1 MAIITRNVSLL
12 RGFAFFTVAITATAT
27 LAQERRTGFTVTA
40 GANAEVIHQTI
51 SAEQFGNRSLNT
63 LQISPRVNAFYQS
76 RTFSG
81 LWTGSVTHLDQGSD
95 NFAIR
100 DTYEEYSYTA
110 NWQPFDRLLSFQ
122 ASGALRYQNAF
133 AGNFLI
139 NDFLN
144 DQGQLV
150 KSRSN
155 QLASTLTLDQGDWFR
170 GSGTLSYAQ
179 LRSEQNP
186 LFQGLALN
194 NDVYSA
200 QGQLVQGDRV
210 RHLTWRL
217 QGSFQSAEQGQG
229 VGVGGIGGVGPG
241 QGRFTNRN
249 IIGDMDVLLSDH
261 WALRLTGQHE
271 GNQLAN
277 QTETFR
283 EVRQFDTY
291 GVGITYRVR
300 NDRFIAITA
309 NRVNSDIEENDGDNF
324 IGLDMNWA
332 FTERTGLQARYTR
345 RFFGESGNVA
355 FRYNTKHIRTNLSY
369 TEDVTSNVILLANP
383 ENLGVF
389 VCPAGNAT
397 LANCFQPN
405 SLNYQPQAGEQLV
418 QLSTQNLE
426 LNDNVILRKA
436 LNAQLGYMFS
446 RVTLGLFGI
455 YSEETFLNVDAI
467 RRTISG
473 GGDITYQLGAYTDVN
488 ARVSYAEIAQRGSG
502 EGGGFAFGFLGP
514 GDNRNWNATLQI
526 RRTLGQHLSAN
537 LSASYIDQS
546 GDVPLGLF
554 GANFA
559 DRRITL
565 GLQYRYE

>member
-1 MAIITRNVSLL
+1 MAITTLNVNVKRAL
-12 RGFAFFTVAITATAT
+12 FTVSVCAVASFNAAAQARKTGLDFTATA
-27 LAQERRTGFTVTA
+27 
-40 GANAEVIHQTI
+40 NIEVINQSI
-51 SAEQFGNRSLNT
+51 SAEQFGSPSINT
-63 LQISPRVNAFYQS
+63 LQVTPRINAFYQS

-81 LWTGSVTHLDQGSD
+81 LWSGNVTHLEQDGD
-95 NFAIR
+95 NFGIR
-100 DTYEEYSYTA
+100 NTYGEYSYTA
-110 NWQPFDRLLSFQ
+110 NWQPFERLLSFQ

-144 DQGQLV
+144 DQGQLI
-150 KSRSN
+150 KNRNN
-155 QLASTLTLDQGDWFR
+155 QIASTLSLEQGDWIR
-170 GSGTLSYAQ
+170 GTGTLSYSQ
-179 LRSEQNP
+179 IRSEPNP
-186 LFQGLALN
+186 LFQGFTFD
-194 NDVYSA
+194 NDVYAA
-200 QGQLVQGDRV
+200 QGQLIQGDEIRG
-210 RHLTWRL
+210 LTWRL
-217 QGSFQSAEQGQG
+217 QGSFQRANQGQG
-229 VGVGGIGGVGPG
+229 GVGAGVGPG

-249 IIGDMDVLLSDH
+249 IIADIDVLLADH

-283 EVRQFDTY
+283 EVRQFNTY
-291 GVGITYRVR
+291 GAGLTFRMR
-300 NDRFIAITA
+300 NDRYVSVTA
-309 NRVNSDIEENDGDNF
+309 NTVSSDLEQDDNDTF
-324 IGLDMNWA
+324 LGLDMNWA
-332 FTERTGLQARYTR
+332 FTERTGVQARYTK
-345 RFFGESGNVA
+345 RFFGESGNFS
-355 FRYNTKHIRTNLSY
+355 FRYNTKHLRSVITY
-369 TEDVTSNVILLANP
+369 TEDVTSNAILLANP

-389 VCPAGNAT
+389 VCPAGDAT

-405 SLNYQPQAGEQLV
+405 SLNYQPQAGEELV

-436 LNAQLGYMFS
+436 TNAQFGYTFS
-446 RVTLGLFGI
+446 RVTLGVFST

-473 GGDITYQLGAYTDVN
+473 GGDVTYQFGAYTSLN
-488 ARVSYAEIAQRGSG
+488 ARISYAEIAQRGSG

-514 GDNRNWNATLQI
+514 GDNENLNASLQA
-526 RRTLGQHLSAN
+526 RRTIGQHLTTT
-537 LSASYIDQS
+537 LSATYIEQS